1 MKRGKVISILRFFST
16 IDKEI
21 QMNNATIED
30 LNDRYYAAL
39 GAVNMDGL
47 PHGKGGVS
55 KPVENMVA
63 NVPDYVRKKIVGK
76 QRRNK
81 RLEEVGAAIG
91 RELDRL
97 NFYEKAV
104 VLWFYVDGAT
114 WEQISGRL
122 NYSPRQCRNIRDK
135 ALDRLGSWF
144 SANKAIFTFKFPEK

>member
-1 MKRGKVISILRFFST
+1 MIVIYTGIEE

-63 NVPDYVRKKIVGK
+63 NVPEYVRKKIAGK
-76 QRRNK
+76 QQH
-81 RLEEVGAAIG
+81 G
-91 RELDRL
+91 
-97 NFYEKAV
+97 KADSKQNNGDDDNII
-104 VLWFYVDGAT
+104 FCDMGP
-114 WEQISGRL
+114 QI
-122 NYSPRQCRNIRDK
+122 
-135 ALDRLGSWF
+135 
-144 SANKAIFTFKFPEK
+144 FK

>member
-16 IDKEI
+16 IDREI
-21 QMNNATIED
+21 QMNNATIQD
-30 LNDRYYAAL
+30 LNDRYYITV

-55 KPVENMVA
+55 KPAERVVENI
-63 NVPDYVRKKIVGK
+63 PEYVRKKIAGK
-76 QRRNK
+76 QRRNR
-81 RLEEVGAAIG
+81 RLEELGTAIG

-104 VLWFYVDGAT
+104 VLWFYLDGAT

-135 ALDRLGSWF
+135 ALDRLGNQF
-144 SANKAIFTFKFPEK
+144 SANKTIFRFKFPEK

>member
-1 MKRGKVISILRFFST
+1 MKRGKVISILRFFGT
-16 IDKEI
+16 IDREI
-21 QMNNATIED
+21 QMNNATIQD
-30 LNDRYYAAL
+30 LNDRYYIAV

-55 KPVENMVA
+55 KPVERVVENI
-63 NVPDYVRKKIVGK
+63 PEYVRKKIEGK
-76 QRRNK
+76 ERRNK
-81 RLEEVGAAIG
+81 RLEELENAIG

-97 NFYEKAV
+97 TYYEKAV

-135 ALDRLGSWF
+135 ALDRLGIWF
-144 SANKAIFTFKFPEK
+144 SANKAIFRFRFPEK

>member
-1 MKRGKVISILRFFST
+1 MKRGKVISVLKFFRT
-16 IDKEI
+16 IDREI

-30 LNDRYYAAL
+30 LNDRYYITL

-55 KPVENMVA
+55 KPVENMIA
-63 NVPDYVRKKIVGK
+63 NVPDYVRKKIKGK

-81 RLEEVGAAIG
+81 RLEELRTAIG
-91 RELDRL
+91 QELDRL

-135 ALDRLGSWF
+135 ALDRLGTRF
-144 SANKAIFTFKFPEK
+144 SANKAISNFKFPEK

>member
-30 LNDRYYAAL
+30 LNDRYYITL
-39 GAVNMDGL
+39 GAANMDGL
-47 PHGKGGVS
+47 PHGKGGIS

-63 NVPDYVRKKIVGK
+63 NIPDYARKKIEGA

-81 RLEEVGAAIG
+81 RLGDLETAIW

-97 NFYEKAV
+97 TFYEKAV
-104 VLWFYVDGAT
+104 VLWFYVNGET

-135 ALDRLGSWF
+135 ALDRLGTRF
-144 SANKAIFTFKFPEK
+144 SENKTISNFKFPEK

>member
-1 MKRGKVISILRFFST
+1 
-16 IDKEI
+16 
-21 QMNNATIED
+21 
-30 LNDRYYAAL
+30 
-39 GAVNMDGL
+39 
-47 PHGKGGVS
+47 
-55 KPVENMVA
+55 MVA

-114 WEQISGRL
+114 WARISVRL

>member
-21 QMNNATIED
+21 QMNNATVED
-30 LNDRYYAAL
+30 LNDRYYLAL

-63 NVPDYVRKKIVGK
+63 NVPDYVRKKIAGK

-97 NFYEKAV
+97 NYYEKAV
-104 VLWFYVDGAT
+104 VTWFYLDGAT

-122 NYSPRQCRNIRDK
+122 NYSPRQCRNIRGK
-135 ALDRLGSWF
+135 ALDRLTSWF

>member
-1 MKRGKVISILRFFST
+1 MKRGKVISILRFFGT
-16 IDKEI
+16 IDREI
-21 QMNNATIED
+21 QMNNAEIED
-30 LNDRYYAAL
+30 MNDRYYITL

-63 NVPDYVRKKIVGK
+63 NVPDYVRKKIEGK

-81 RLEEVGAAIG
+81 RLDELGTAIG

-104 VLWFYVDGAT
+104 VTWFYLDGAT

-135 ALDRLGSWF
+135 ALDRLGKRF
-144 SANKAIFTFKFPEK
+144 SANKAIFTFRFPEK

>member
-21 QMNNATIED
+21 QMNNATVED
-30 LNDRYYAAL
+30 LNDRYYLAL

-63 NVPDYVRKKIVGK
+63 NVPDYVRKKIAGK

-97 NFYEKAV
+97 NYYEKAV
-104 VLWFYVDGAT
+104 VTWFYLDGAT
-114 WEQISGRL
+114 WEQISGWL

-135 ALDRLGSWF
+135 ALDRLTSWF

>member
-1 MKRGKVISILRFFST
+1 MKRGKVISILHFFRT
-16 IDKEI
+16 IAKEI
-21 QMNNATIED
+21 EMNNAVIED
-30 LNDRYYAAL
+30 LNDRYYITL

-47 PHGKGGVS
+47 PRGKGGVS

-63 NVPDYVRKKIVGK
+63 NVPDYVRKRIEGK

-81 RLEEVGAAIG
+81 RLEEVGTAIG

-97 NFYEKAV
+97 NYYEKAV
-104 VLWFYVDGAT
+104 VLCFYVDGET

-135 ALDRLGSWF
+135 ALERLGSWF
-144 SANKAIFTFKFPEK
+144 SANKTIFTFKFPEK

>member
-21 QMNNATIED
+21 QMNNATVED
-30 LNDRYYAAL
+30 LKDRYYSAL

-63 NVPDYVRKKIVGK
+63 NVPDYVRKKIAGK

-81 RLEEVGAAIG
+81 RLEEVGSAIG

-97 NFYEKAV
+97 NYYEKAV
-104 VLWFYVDGAT
+104 VTWFYLDGAT

-122 NYSPRQCRNIRDK
+122 NYSPRQCQNIRDK
-135 ALDRLGSWF
+135 ALDRLTSWF

>member
-16 IDKEI
+16 IEKEL

-30 LNDRYYAAL
+30 LNDRYYITL
-39 GAVNMDGL
+39 GAQNIDGL

-63 NVPDYVRKKIVGK
+63 NVPDWVREKMARK

-81 RLEEVGAAIG
+81 RLEELGGAIG
-91 RELDRL
+91 RELDKL
-97 NFYEKAV
+97 TFYEKAV
-104 VLWFYVDGAT
+104 VLWFYVDGVT
-114 WEQISGRL
+114 WERISERL

-135 ALDRLGSWF
+135 ALDRLGKLF
-144 SANKAIFTFKFPEK
+144 SANKAIFTFKFPEN

>member
-21 QMNNATIED
+21 QMNNATVED
-30 LNDRYYAAL
+30 LNDRYYLAL

-63 NVPDYVRKKIVGK
+63 NVPDYVRKKIAGK

-81 RLEEVGAAIG
+81 R

-97 NFYEKAV
+97 NYYEKAV
-104 VLWFYVDGAT
+104 VTWFYLDGAT

-135 ALDRLGSWF
+135 ALDRLTSWF

>member
-1 MKRGKVISILRFFST
+1 MKRRKVISILRFFST

-21 QMNNATIED
+21 QMNNATVED
-30 LNDRYYAAL
+30 LNDRYYSAL

-63 NVPDYVRKKIVGK
+63 NIPEYVRKKIAGK

-81 RLEEVGAAIG
+81 RLEEVGSAIG

-97 NFYEKAV
+97 NYYEKAV
-104 VLWFYVDGAT
+104 VTWFYLDGAT

-122 NYSPRQCRNIRDK
+122 NYSPRQCRNICDK
-135 ALDRLGSWF
+135 ALDRLTSWF
-144 SANKAIFTFKFPEK
+144 SANKAICTFKFPEK

>member
-16 IDKEI
+16 IDREI
-21 QMNNATIED
+21 QMNNATIQD
-30 LNDRYYAAL
+30 LNDRYYIAV

-55 KPVENMVA
+55 KPVEKVVENI
-63 NVPDYVRKKIVGK
+63 PEYVQKKIEGK
-76 QRRNK
+76 ERRNK
-81 RLEEVGAAIG
+81 RLEELGTAIG

-97 NFYEKAV
+97 TYYEKAV

-135 ALDRLGSWF
+135 ALDRLGNWF
-144 SANKAIFTFKFPEK
+144 SANKAIFRFRFPEK

>member
-30 LNDRYYAAL
+30 LNDRYYIPL
-39 GAVNMDGL
+39 CTQNIDGL

-63 NVPDYVRKKIVGK
+63 NVPDYVRKKIEGK
-76 QRRNK
+76 KRRNK

-91 RELDRL
+91 QELDRL

-104 VLWFYVDGAT
+104 ILWFYLDGAT

-122 NYSPRQCRNIRDK
+122 NYSPRQCRNLRDK
-135 ALDRLGSWF
+135 ALDRRESRF
-144 SANKAIFTFKFPEK
+144 PANKAIFTFKFPEN

>member
-30 LNDRYYAAL
+30 LNDRYYITL
-39 GAVNMDGL
+39 GAQNIDGL

-63 NVPDYVRKKIVGK
+63 NVPDYVRKKIEGK
-76 QRRNK
+76 KRRNK

-91 RELDRL
+91 QELDRL

-104 VLWFYVDGAT
+104 ILWFYLDGAT
-114 WEQISGRL
+114 WEQISGRM
-122 NYSPRQCRNIRDK
+122 NYSPRQCRNLRDK
-135 ALDRLGSWF
+135 ALDRLASRF
-144 SANKAIFTFKFPEK
+144 SANKAIFTFKFPEN

>member
-21 QMNNATIED
+21 QMNNATVED
-30 LNDRYYAAL
+30 LNDRYYSTL

-63 NVPDYVRKKIVGK
+63 NVPEYVRKKIAGK

-81 RLEEVGAAIG
+81 RLEEVRSAIG

-97 NFYEKAV
+97 NYYEKAAV
-104 VLWFYVDGAT
+104 TWFYLDGAT

-122 NYSPRQCRNIRDK
+122 NYSPRQCRK
-135 ALDRLGSWF
+135 DRKSVV
-144 SANKAIFTFKFPEK
+144 